1 MHLGGLNRAFSADAW
16 GLLQFLGR
24 RPRLEIEYC
33 AFGAKHKVAMWRRV
47 IGIGLA
53 VSAYYLWK
61 FYGQTVMH
69 VGGE

>member
-1 MHLGGLNRAFSADAW
+1 
-16 GLLQFLGR
+16 
-24 RPRLEIEYC
+24 
-33 AFGAKHKVAMWRRV
+33 MWRRV

-53 VSAYYLWK
+53 VSAYYFWK